1 MAKSDLQNQTSRRM
15 IFLKTALT
23 VAFIAAGIW
32 FIEGRLNEFKTIAL
46 PTIPAVFAVTFGV
59 VASIFFRSLYNY
71 VTGRHLGAQ
80 LSLPESFML
89 SAVVTAGNVILPASP
104 GATMRAVYMK
114 RVHAFP
120 YSYFASSMALYVV
133 ITTLLMS
140 LLCVVLLL
148 LIQSKLNY
156 FRFDLLLAL
165 PIIAIIAF
173 LSLLWRQRA
182 ATAEQNSNSIWLLL
196 RNSYLDLIK
205 SRKLVLA
212 SALIVTSNVI
222 IASVVWFIVLG
233 DYASNISPLEASL
246 FAASQ
251 VASGLINLTPG
262 AAGFQEIVGVYVGQ
276 SFAITTVQLFAVL
289 IWVRLV
295 RVLTSVALG
304 IPCAVALH
312 LRTQ

>member
-1 MAKSDLQNQTSRRM
+1 MAKSDLQNQTSRRL

-23 VAFIAAGIW
+23 VAFIAAAIW
-32 FIEGRLNEFKTIAL
+32 FIEGRLTEFKSITL
-46 PTIPAVFAVTFGV
+46 PTKSAVLAVILGV

-71 VTGRHLGAQ
+71 ITGRHLGAQ

-114 RVHAFP
+114 SVHAFQ

-133 ITTLLMS
+133 ITALLMS
-140 LLCVVLLL
+140 LFGVLLLL
-148 LIQSKLNY
+148 LIQRKLDY
-156 FRFDLLLAL
+156 FRPDLLLAL
-165 PIIAIIAF
+165 PVIAIIAF
-173 LSLLWRQRA
+173 LSLAWRQRA
-182 ATAEQNSNSIWLLL
+182 ATAEQSSESIWSLL
-196 RNSYLDLIK
+196 RNSYLDLVK

-212 SALIVTSNVI
+212 STLVVTSNVVV
-222 IASVVWFIVLG
+222 ASVIWFVVLR
-233 DYASNISPLEASL
+233 DYDSSISPLEASL

>member
-46 PTIPAVFAVTFGV
+46 PTIPAVFAVTLGV

-182 ATAEQNSNSIWLLL
+182 TTAEQNSNSIWLLL

>member
-1 MAKSDLQNQTSRRM
+1 MAKPDPQNPTSRRLV
-15 IFLKTALT
+15 FLKTGLT

-32 FIEGRLNEFKTIAL
+32 FIEGRLAEFKTVAL
-46 PTIPAVFAVTFGV
+46 PTMTAVLAVIVGV
-59 VASIFFRSLYNY
+59 IASIFFRSLYNY

-156 FRFDLLLAL
+156 FRPDLLLAL
-165 PIIAIIAF
+165 PIIALIAL
-173 LSLLWRQRA
+173 LSLAWRQG
-182 ATAEQNSNSIWLLL
+182 ATTTEQSGDTSWSLL
-196 RNSYLDLIK
+196 RNSYLDLVK
-205 SRKLVLA
+205 TRKLVLA
-212 SALIVTSNVI
+212 SVLIVISNVVV
-222 IASVVWFIVLG
+222 ASVIWFIVLG
-233 DYASNISPLEASL
+233 DYDSNISSLEASL

-276 SFAITTVQLFAVL
+276 SFAMTTVQLFAVL

-312 LRTQ
+312 LRSQ